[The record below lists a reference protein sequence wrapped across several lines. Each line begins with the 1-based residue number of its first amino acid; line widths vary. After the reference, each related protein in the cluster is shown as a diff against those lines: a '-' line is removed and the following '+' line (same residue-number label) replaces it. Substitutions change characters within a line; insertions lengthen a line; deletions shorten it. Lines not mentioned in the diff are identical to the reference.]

1 MNCMKNGTKKSAL
14 RLVGNTAQTI
24 SSTAAALSGGIAQV
38 DTGCSIEPM
47 SSGSRILSDG
57 LYQVQ
62 VSAQVA
68 ATTAGTVTLQLYMDG
83 TALPDTLRA
92 VTAAEGQTEIT
103 TGALLCLCHG
113 CCCGRTLQAYIGG
126 TVTGTVTA
134 WSMDVLKQA

>member
-62 VSAQVA
+62 VSAQVT
-68 ATTAGTVTLQLYMDG
+68 ATAAGTVTLQLYMDG
-83 TALPDTLRA
+83 TALPDTLRT

-103 TGALLCLCHG
+103 TGTLLCLCHG
-113 CCCGRTLQAYIGG
+113 CCCGRTLQACIGG
-126 TVTGTVTA
+126 TVTGTATA
-134 WSMDVLKQA
+134 WSMDVIKQA